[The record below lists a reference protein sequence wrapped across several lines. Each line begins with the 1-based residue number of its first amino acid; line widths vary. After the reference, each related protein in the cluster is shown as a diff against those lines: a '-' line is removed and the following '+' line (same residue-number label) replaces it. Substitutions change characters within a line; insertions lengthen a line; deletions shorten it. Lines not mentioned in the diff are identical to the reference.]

1 MIKYFFWFC
10 DIKIPKEKL
19 YKMYSNL
26 YDYVDATI
34 FEYMFGAPETDKLGS
49 MLLKCPIKTL

>member
-1 MIKYFFWFC
+1 M
-10 DIKIPKEKL
+10 PKEKL